1 MLVEW
6 CSIWKCLQ
14 FNVWIRESCE
24 KGEDLC
30 DASWNLCICEAEEKH
45 VPVSPTRLLHR
56 LPNPF
61 IFTWSLF
68 SLFTPPPSR
77 EHFANTLP
85 SCIHQGL
92 LNTTCRQYILISN
105 ALFVFERK
113 TSELSHFVP
122 KFICMTFPHAPK
134 NSCMHISISSLL
146 AGIDEILDPG
156 VSGKG
161 FWLPG
166 TGTEIENPFLV
177 LREGN
182 GN

>member
-1 MLVEW
+1 MGHWDSKHYQKHLCENAFVKIDCKKW
-6 CSIWKCLQ
+6 MKYKKRSSV
-14 FNVWIRESCE
+14 NVSWVMQYLEVSTMQCMNFRESCE

-92 LNTTCRQYILISN
+92 LNTTRRQYILISN

-113 TSELSHFVP
+113 NIRIVAFCPQIYLHGLSP
-122 KFICMTFPHAPK
+122 CTKKQLHAYF
-134 NSCMHISISSLL
+134 HI
-146 AGIDEILDPG
+146 
-156 VSGKG
+156 
-161 FWLPG
+161 
-166 TGTEIENPFLV
+166 
-177 LREGN
+177 
-182 GN
+182 

>member
-1 MLVEW
+1 MGHWDSKHYQKHLCENAFVKIDCKKW
-6 CSIWKCLQ
+6 MKYRKRSSVNVSWVMQYLQCLQ
-14 FNVWIRESCE
+14 CLQCNVWIRESCE

-92 LNTTCRQYILISN
+92 LNTTRRQYILISN

-122 KFICMTFPHAPK
+122 KFICITFPHAPK
-134 NSCMHISISSLL
+134 NRLL
-146 AGIDEILDPG
+146 
-156 VSGKG
+156 
-161 FWLPG
+161 W
-166 TGTEIENPFLV
+166 
-177 LREGN
+177 
-182 GN
+182 